1 MKKTYILY
9 CFVIL
14 LFSACNSHET
24 GVIEVVSAEEM
35 QSLISLDDVQ
45 LVDLRSHEDR
55 LKQGYIANSQHVDY
69 SSATFDEDIK
79 HLDKTKPVALYCN
92 SGKRS
97 AECAEKLKAAGFV
110 KIFDLQGGVSEWK
123 HKGNDLIVE

>member
-1 MKKTYILY
+1 MKKINILY
-9 CFVIL
+9 GFLVL
-14 LFSACNSHET
+14 LFMACTSHET

-45 LVDLRSHEDR
+45 LVDLRSEEDR
-55 LKQGYIANSQHVDY
+55 FKQGYIANSQHIDY
-69 SSATFDEDIK
+69 SSETFEEDIK
-79 HLDKTKPVALYCN
+79 NLDKSKPVALYCN

-97 AECAEKLKAAGFV
+97 AECAQKLKEAGFV

-123 HKGNDLIVE
+123 HKGNILIKD